1 VDDDTQ
7 SITTWYQGTII
18 VYKPWQGHIVSFDGC
33 GLGENELIRSLKK
46 EFKLK
51 GKIRLV

>member
-7 SITTWYQGTII
+7 SITIWYQGTII
-18 VYKPWQGHIVSFDGC
+18 VYKPQQSHIVSFDGC
-33 GLGENELIRSLKK
+33 GPEENVLIRSLKK

-51 GKIRLV
+51 GK